1 MTGSSA
7 GSSHRSHTGAHPS
20 CKICL
25 KNAWMRPAG
34 PLAAFHLRFPTR
46 QLRIGLLSCKRQG
59 QLLAQPTVP
68 GSVRPNPWDCHQNGH
83 FGGFE
88 AHRVGIEPLCHGSAP
103 CWEVASLL
111 GSGVPMGVGMLL
123 AQGTGCLCWFWA
135 SCVLCSNKHES
146 VLVGNPSFPKGLTA
160 PVAFNL

>member
-88 AHRVGIEPLCHGSAP
+88 AHRVGTEPLCHGSAP

-123 AQGTGCLCWFWA
+123 AQGTGCLCWFW
-135 SCVLCSNKHES
+135 
-146 VLVGNPSFPKGLTA
+146 G
-160 PVAFNL
+160 PVVYYAAISMSQYWWGIPVFQRV